1 MPQIVKYTRP
11 LPVYPIEMETIPSIS
26 PQAAGDSLQRIS
38 ETFEQERRRLF
49 AFIRDR
55 VSDLEDAEDI
65 LQDVFFQLVN
75 HYDNIESLDRVSSW
89 LFTVARNK
97 ITDSYRKK
105 RPERF
110 SQVRDEDDQ
119 PLNLSDILPDL
130 SGQPDEVY
138 ARSLILDALDEA
150 LEELPDEQREVF
162 VAHEFEGVSFK
173 QMAQT
178 TGLSINTLLSRK
190 RYAVMHLREALR
202 DIYEEL

>member
-1 MPQIVKYTRP
+1 
-11 LPVYPIEMETIPSIS
+11 METIPSIS